1 MKTFNNIYAL
11 FFICLTAI
19 TFVACEK
26 VINLK
31 LENTT
36 PKFGIESNFTDSLQI
51 QTVTIS
57 QTINFDKKNQFK
69 PIVGAT
75 VTLSDMQNMLVTFV
89 ETTPGIYKTTFPLNG
104 TPGIKYS
111 LNVTVNNQNFV
122 ATSTMPQVV
131 KVDSVRQSE
140 IFIFG
145 RKTKFLKV
153 HFQDPA
159 GLGNYYNNRVFINKI
174 KRNDFF
180 VEFDRFN
187 DGKQIAN
194 TIFINEPDLQIGDK
208 VKIEMLTIDFNVYK
222 YLFAITQISG
232 NGGPPT
238 APANPVS
245 NFNNGALGY
254 FSASTLSVD
263 SVEIK

>member
-1 MKTFNNIYAL
+1 MKIPTHIYSL
-11 FFICLTAI
+11 FFISLTAI

-26 VINLK
+26 VIDLK
-31 LENTT
+31 LEKSA
-36 PKFGIESNFTDSLQI
+36 PKLVIESTFTDSLQI
-51 QTVTIS
+51 QTVTVS
-57 QTINFDKKNQFK
+57 QTINFETSNQLK
-69 PIVGAT
+69 PIVGAK
-75 VTLSDMQNMLVTFV
+75 VTLSDMQNMVVTFV
-89 ETTPGIYKTTFPLNG
+89 ETTPGIYQTLTPLKG
-104 TPGIKYS
+104 ESGKKYNLS
-111 LNVTVNNQNFV
+111 VTVNNQNYL
-122 ATSTMPQVV
+122 ATSTMPQAV
-131 KVDSVRQSE
+131 KLDSVRQSE

-145 RKTKFLKV
+145 KKTRFLKA
-153 HFQDPA
+153 HYLDPL
-159 GLGNYYNNRVFINKI
+159 GLGNYYNNRIFVNGV
-174 KRNDFF
+174 KRNQFY

-194 TIFINEPDLQIGDK
+194 TIFINEPDLAVADK

-263 SVEIK
+263 SVIIK